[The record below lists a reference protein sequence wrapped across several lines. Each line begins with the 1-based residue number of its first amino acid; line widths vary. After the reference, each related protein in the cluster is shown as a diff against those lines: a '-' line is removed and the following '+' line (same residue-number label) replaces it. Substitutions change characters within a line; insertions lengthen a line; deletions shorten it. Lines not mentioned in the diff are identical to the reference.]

1 MHFLLHKT
9 FYFFSRLSKE
19 QLNPHLKNYVEM
31 YGIKDYHGNQSIEV
45 EHHDVLH
52 HNIESITFYDDSSI
66 SGSVVVSSI

>member
-1 MHFLLHKT
+1 
-9 FYFFSRLSKE
+9 
-19 QLNPHLKNYVEM
+19 LNPHLKNYVEM